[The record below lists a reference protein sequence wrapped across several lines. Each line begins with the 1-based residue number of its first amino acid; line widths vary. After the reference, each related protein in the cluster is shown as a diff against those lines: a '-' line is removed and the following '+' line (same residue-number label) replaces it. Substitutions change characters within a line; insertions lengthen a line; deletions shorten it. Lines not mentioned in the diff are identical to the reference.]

1 MPDLVEI
8 ARIKG
13 PHGLKG
19 RLHIVPLGSSFE
31 GFQRYSSLFIGR
43 TGAPVKLLSVEK
55 KKGGFI
61 IALEGLDHISQI
73 EHLKGEVLC
82 VCSDQLPA
90 LQEDEYFWR
99 DIIGLK
105 VLDGQGRELGVVTG
119 MFPTGSNDVL
129 EVGSEKRILIPF
141 TRDVIREISV
151 QEGRIIIDAALM
163 DGLLD

>member
-1 MPDLVEI
+1 
-8 ARIKG
+8 
-13 PHGLKG
+13 
-19 RLHIVPLGSSFE
+19 
-31 GFQRYSSLFIGR
+31 
-43 TGAPVKLLSVEK
+43 
-55 KKGGFI
+55 
-61 IALEGLDHISQI
+61 
-73 EHLKGEVLC
+73 
-82 VCSDQLPA
+82 
-90 LQEDEYFWR
+90 
-99 DIIGLK
+99 IIGLK